1 MITTKGKENPKHQKG
16 FDTMFKITMV
26 SAEAEASFMV
36 KDLKEAWQAIAP
48 AIALGNSCNVHVE
61 DVETGEVVFLFQDG
75 EIQHMEPDALAGFLD
90 LVYEVNPLL
99 AMAMALDLLAT
110 MEQALG
116 E

>member
-1 MITTKGKENPKHQKG
+1 
-16 FDTMFKITMV
+16 MFKVTMV

-36 KDLKEAWQAIAP
+36 KELCEAWQAISP
-48 AIALGNSCNVHVE
+48 AIALGNSCNAHVE

-75 EIQHMEPDALAGFLD
+75 EIKHMEESAVLGFLD
-90 LVYEVNPLL
+90 MVYEVSPVL
-99 AMAMALDLLAT
+99 AMGMAIGLLAT